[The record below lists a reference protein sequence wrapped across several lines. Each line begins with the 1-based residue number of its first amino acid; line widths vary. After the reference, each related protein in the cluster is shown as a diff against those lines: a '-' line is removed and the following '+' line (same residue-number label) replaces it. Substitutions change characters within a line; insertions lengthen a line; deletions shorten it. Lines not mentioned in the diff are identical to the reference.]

1 MKFLALLFE
10 ELYTIAAVLE
20 LTLYLNP
27 HSAAQWENKSHQT
40 KSIFGL
46 LRTSCAFVECMQ
58 TAGLDCEGF

>member
-46 LRTSCAFVECMQ
+46 LHTK
-58 TAGLDCEGF
+58 DCFIKTDTISY